1 MGLSLLGVTVVPM
14 KRILALLV
22 TIGAGVGGF
31 LWWKRRQVI
40 AANEVSA
47 DPWPSAVAPVQA
59 PVQTPVQ
66 DAVETKS
73 NPKKSTPKKRATKKA
88 TQDPE

>member
-1 MGLSLLGVTVVPM
+1 M

-47 DPWPSAVAPVQA
+47 DPWPSAVAPVQT
-59 PVQTPVQ
+59 PVQAPVQ